1 MKNLLKLIGIAL
13 LTFTFAFSGGNK
25 KTIVI
30 DISHGG
36 EDHGATFENYNEKEI
51 VFNIANKMIELNQNS
66 NIKIILT
73 RVSDDF
79 LSLEERAKMINDL
92 KPEFVISLHANLHQD
107 IERNGTEIYISGK
120 NKEVQKSK
128 ELAQNIS
135 ESFDGQKTVIKNAN
149 FLLLRN
155 VEYPIALVELGFI
168 SNQKDREKL
177 TSEDGQTE
185 FANSIL
191 EAINRY

>member
-177 TSEDGQTE
+177 TSENGQTE